1 MTYIFVYQSYTQQT
15 SLTQDDVF
23 ENVLCNVFE
32 GKAFG
37 KTFLK
42 FIPVTNELLDTTDSD
57 SVGDS
62 DTIAPDQV

>member
-1 MTYIFVYQSYTQQT
+1 MSLIFVYQSYTQQP

-37 KTFLK
+37 KTYLK
-42 FIPVTNELLDTTDSD
+42 FIPANELLDSTDSD
-57 SVGDS
+57 STGSTDS
-62 DTIAPDQV
+62 TISDEN